1 MIRLRLSSFV
11 VALSLAIL
19 PACCFCPPAAV
30 GVPSA
35 DIDAAALAAGCAGV
49 GCSLVSE
56 VAGAAPFGP
65 CPTTQSVWL
74 GEIVPV
80 GGQSARAV
88 PYFVQIRP
96 TAFGGCEAS
105 GRVLVTESAA
115 EEEDVARVLAAL
127 RAGQPLPP
135 SPAVD
140 YVRSAAPPSGFHPLS
155 CDERASRA
163 RSKANTSTCVARGLR
178 LLLLEDGGGAG
189 VQYPQAGI
197 AASLVVGELWPIP

>member
-1 MIRLRLSSFV
+1 
-11 VALSLAIL
+11 
-19 PACCFCPPAAV
+19 
-30 GVPSA
+30 
-35 DIDAAALAAGCAGV
+35 V

-140 YVRSAAPPSGFHPLS
+140 YVRSAAPPSGFHPL
-155 CDERASRA
+155 RATNGVSSTIEGEYQYLRRA
-163 RSKANTSTCVARGLR
+163 GAR
-178 LLLLEDGGGAG
+178 LLLLEDGGGTG
-189 VQYPQAGI
+189 VEYSQVGLT
-197 AASLVVGELWPIP
+197 ASLVAGELWPIP

>member
-1 MIRLRLSSFV
+1 MTDSRVSAF
-11 VALSLAIL
+11 VALLVVL
-19 PACCFCPPAAV
+19 QPGCCFSPSSGGPA
-30 GVPSA
+30 SA
-35 DIDAAALAAGCAGV
+35 DIDATALAARCVGV
-49 GCSLVSE
+49 GCSLVAE
-56 VAGAAPFGP
+56 AAGAGPFGP
-65 CPTTQSVWL
+65 CPSTQSVWL

-96 TAFGGCEAS
+96 TLLGGCEAS

-140 YVRSAAPPSGFHPLS
+140 YVRSAAPPSGFYPLS
-155 CDERASRA
+155 ATTGVSSTIEGEDQYLR
-163 RSKANTSTCVARGLR
+163 RSGVR

-197 AASLVVGELWPIP
+197 TAPLVVGELWSIP

>member
-1 MIRLRLSSFV
+1 MVLLRLSAFV
-11 VALSLAIL
+11 VTLSLATQ

-35 DIDAAALAAGCAGV
+35 DIDAAALAASCVGV

-56 VAGAAPFGP
+56 AAGAAPLGP
-65 CPTTQSVWL
+65 CPSTQSVWL

-105 GRVLVTESAA
+105 ARVLVTESTA

-127 RAGQPLPP
+127 RAGQPVPP
-135 SPAVD
+135 SAAVD

-155 CDERASRA
+155 ATTGVSSTIEGEYQYLR
-163 RSKANTSTCVARGLR
+163 RSGVR
-178 LLLLEDGGGAG
+178 LLLLENGGGAG
-189 VQYPQAGI
+189 VEYPQAGI
-197 AASLVVGELWPIP
+197 VAPLVVGELWPIP

>member
-1 MIRLRLSSFV
+1 MVLLRLSSFV
-11 VALSLAIL
+11 VALSLAIQ

-35 DIDAAALAAGCAGV
+35 DIDAAALAAGCVGA

-56 VAGAAPFGP
+56 AAGAAPFDP
-65 CPTTQSVWL
+65 CPSAQSVWL

-96 TAFGGCEAS
+96 TALGGCEAS

-115 EEEDVARVLAAL
+115 EEEDMARVLAAL

-140 YVRSAAPPSGFHPLS
+140 YVRSAAPPSGFYPLS
-155 CDERASRA
+155 ATTGVSSTIEGEDQYLR
-163 RSKANTSTCVARGLR
+163 RSGAR

-197 AASLVVGELWPIP
+197 VASLVVGELWPIP